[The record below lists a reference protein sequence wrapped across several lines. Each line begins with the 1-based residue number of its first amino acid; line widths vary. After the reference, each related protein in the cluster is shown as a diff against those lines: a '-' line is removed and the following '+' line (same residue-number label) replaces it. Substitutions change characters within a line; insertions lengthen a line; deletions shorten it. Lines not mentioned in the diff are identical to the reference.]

1 MKLLNAAA
9 GILTIALTLSPAQS
23 RLPASAER
31 HYLYV
36 ASPGARNYVEYG
48 GVGSLVF
55 DIDHGYKFVKRIP
68 TWKVPEG
75 KEPENVKGIVASA
88 QTGRISVSSLN
99 RMMALDAISGKV
111 FWDKTYEGGCDR
123 MAISPD
129 GKLLYVPELEGP
141 AWH

>member
-75 KEPENVKGIVASA
+75 KEPENVKGIAASA
-88 QTGRISVSSLN
+88 NTGHVYVTSLN
-99 RMMALDAISGKV
+99 HMIAIDAV
-111 FWDKTYEGGCDR
+111 T
-123 MAISPD
+123 
-129 GKLLYVPELEGP
+129 
-141 AWH
+141 